1 MPVCTCPVGTTISSI
16 TIPSCPEYLGQIQKV
31 IFQRTYSSGSTE
43 NFFVVATNNTNV
55 LATWTT
61 ALTAI
66 DGALAVVSPWISNP
80 TMEAGE
86 PSTFGGGNATVDGKE
101 VVLNPTASKFTFELH
116 NVPQSTIAEIK
127 TLACE
132 NLSVYFVNNAGQII
146 GDDEGSTLNFKGIK
160 VQSETMFVSD
170 KVLGGLEGVD
180 MNMVRFSLPANW
192 SDNLE
197 VITPTDFD
205 GRDLAN

>member
-16 TIPSCPEYLGQIQKV
+16 TIPSCPEYIGQIQKI
-31 IFQRTYSSGSTE
+31 IFQRTYSTGSTE
-43 NFFVVATNNTNV
+43 NVFVVGTTNPNV

-61 ALTAI
+61 VL
-66 DGALAVVSPWISNP
+66 DGVDGTLAVVSPWISNP
-80 TMEAGE
+80 AMEAGE

-101 VVLNPTASKFTFELH
+101 TVLNPTASKFTFEFH
-116 NVPQSTIAEIK
+116 NTPQSTIAEIK

-132 NLSVYFVNNAGQII
+132 QVSVYLVNNQGQII
-146 GDDEGSTLNFKGIK
+146 GDNDGGALNFKGIK

-197 VITPTDFD
+197 IITPTDFD
-205 GRDLAN
+205 GRELAN